1 VYSSLV
7 QTHMTQGISP
17 NVNNRRNQVEET
29 TVAVN
34 ETAAVQEQSIL
45 IQLPKTVQVE
55 IDAIPSL
62 QLVTN

>member
-1 VYSSLV
+1 
-7 QTHMTQGISP
+7 MTRGISP